1 MASSFTLP
9 SFILLSL
16 TYFLFLLPSPTS
28 SQSAPAPGPAGPI
41 NITAILVQGGQYT
54 NFLRLLN
61 QTQVLTQLP
70 NQLNNS
76 NQGMT
81 LLAPTDNAFLNLPAG
96 TLNGLT
102 EDKKVKLVLYH
113 VLPKYYSLEDLNT
126 VSNPVP
132 TQAGGSKGS
141 LGLNFT
147 GRGNQVNVS
156 SGVVDTQINNAL
168 RQQFPFAVYQVDKVL
183 LPAEF
188 SEAPAPEGDGSS
200 SPPVAGK
207 RPAAKGPSSQ
217 GGDGDGDGSSAP
229 SNGGGRRMDM
239 GLGLGLVSGV
249 VVFCMTFL

>member
-1 MASSFTLP
+1 MAFSLTLP
-9 SFILLSL
+9 SLILLSL
-16 TYFLFLLPSPTS
+16 THLLFLLPSPTL

-41 NITAILVQGGQYT
+41 NLTAILVQAGQYT
-54 NFLRLLN
+54 AFLRLLN

-96 TLNGLT
+96 TLNSLSQ
-102 EDKKVKLVLYH
+102 EKKVKLVLYH

-156 SGVVDTQINNAL
+156 TGVVDTQINNAL

-188 SEAPAPEGDGSS
+188 SEAPAPEGSSS
-200 SPPVAGK
+200 SPPVKGK
-207 RPAAKGPSSQ
+207 TPAAKGPSSQ
-217 GGDGDGDGSSAP
+217 AADGDGSSPAN
-229 SNGGGRRMDM
+229 NGGGRRMDM
-239 GLGLGLVSGV
+239 GLGLMGGV
-249 VVFCMTFL
+249 VLFCMTFL